1 MEKSY
6 SQLIFKE
13 IKQMNKN
20 ALIAIACTV
29 GAIGL
34 TVGTLVT
41 QKVQADARREKIH
54 EAWLERQAN
63 PEQYQAEI
71 AAKVE
76 ATKQEQ
82 DKKGFDAAEIQSF
95 RETVAAVDP
104 NGLVIKDIRVDTVR
118 PVVSIT
124 GTAALFAQSDLQLK
138 EIAMN
143 LQSISDKTCN
153 CTSLVVFKTQA
164 GQTVVKSGM
173 FGGVDI
179 VAKNR

>member
-6 SQLIFKE
+6 SQLIFKG
-13 IKQMNKN
+13 IKAMNKN

-34 TVGTLVT
+34 TVGTVVT

-54 EAWLERQAN
+54 QAWLERQAN
-63 PEQYQAEI
+63 PEKYQAEI
-71 AAKVE
+71 DAVVE
-76 ATKQEQ
+76 AANQ
-82 DKKGFDAAEIQSF
+82 DKKGFDAAEIKSF
-95 RETVAAVDP
+95 KDIVGVVDP

-124 GTAALFAQSDLQLK
+124 GTAALFAQSDLQLS
-138 EIAMN
+138 EMILN
-143 LQSISDKTCN
+143 LKNVSDKTCD
-153 CTSLVVFKTQA
+153 CTSVLVLKTQA
-164 GQTVVKSGM
+164 GQTVAKSGM

-179 VAKNR
+179 LAKNR